1 MSNINSKRI
10 EILDVKTP
18 TGESGNLET
27 YAIVDGMNVALARN
41 DKHKA
46 RLGDILNMIH
56 KLEETY
62 DNIETYVDASIMY
75 RIDNINNLR
84 SLINKGKIY
93 QCAAGI
99 TADEVIWQRAVDLS
113 KKGYE

>member
-41 DKHKA
+41 DKHK
-46 RLGDILNMIH
+46 
-56 KLEETY
+56 
-62 DNIETYVDASIMY
+62 V
-75 RIDNINNLR
+75 
-84 SLINKGKIY
+84 
-93 QCAAGI
+93 
-99 TADEVIWQRAVDLS
+99 
-113 KKGYE
+113 